1 MNLGKNIYW
10 ATMILSDFKT
20 TTHGKWILAG
30 EHAVLRGHGA
40 LVFPLKK
47 QTLAFRYKSSET
59 TYSID
64 SQDPD
69 DTVPEN
75 LIHLAMQHGYKQIN
89 RRISEL
95 YGRFEIENNIPVSLG
110 MGASAA
116 LSVAITRWFIHQK
129 FIDQNQLYD
138 FAKSIED
145 VFHGKSSGL
154 DVAGVANPS
163 GVYFQNN
170 EFSNLSPAWTPIFML
185 SPGGAKGITSLCVN
199 QVKSLWAQNPKLGRA
214 IDQQMQHAV
223 MLAKESLEYNSP
235 NAFDNLVNAI
245 NQAENCFRQWG
256 LITVEMDNNI
266 QHLKSLGAKAVKPT
280 GSGGGGFLLSLWAQK
295 PEHNDSS
302 FIFV

>member
-1 MNLGKNIYW
+1 
-10 ATMILSDFKT
+10 MILSDFKT

-47 QTLAFRYKSSET
+47 NTLDFRYLSSDKP
-59 TYSID
+59 YSIK
-64 SQDPD
+64 SQDPN
-69 DTVPEN
+69 DTVPES
-75 LIHLAMQHGYKQIN
+75 LIHLAIQHGYKQIN
-89 RRISEL
+89 RPISEL
-95 YGRFEIENNIPVSLG
+95 NGCFEIENNIPVSLG

-116 LSVAITRWFIHQK
+116 LSVAITRWFIHQEL
-129 FIDQNQLYD
+129 IDQNQLYD

-154 DVAGVANPS
+154 DVAGVANSS

-170 EFSNLSPAWTPIFML
+170 TFSDVSTTWTPIFLL
-185 SPGGAKGITSLCVN
+185 SPGGTKGITSHCVN
-199 QVKSLWAQNPKLGRA
+199 QVNSLWAQNPEHGRA
-214 IDQQMQHAV
+214 IDEQMQHAV
-223 MLAKESLEYNSP
+223 MLAKESLEYDSP
-235 NAFDNLVNAI
+235 DAFHNLANAI

-256 LITVEMDNNI
+256 LVTPEMDNNI

-280 GSGGGGFLLSLWAQK
+280 GSGGGGFLLSLWEQR
-295 PEHNDSS
+295 PEQDHSD